1 MFKNCSMVK
10 SWQKWNTEM
19 VIKGYRAACWGISQG
34 QGHRH
39 SPCSFRPSAWHLTN
53 ICQCCWVYGSCTR
66 GLSDVKGTKVPLRTG
81 TMDYNGEA
89 LVGSSELDRFFF
101 VVWAIM
107 VCHTGQLAV
116 IHGPCAFLS
125 KHELNRSSTMLG
137 LGHSSSPPFSVF
149 GAGGSMCYSCDVI
162 KQLMS

>member
-1 MFKNCSMVK
+1 MGKL
-10 SWQKWNTEM
+10 W
-19 VIKGYRAACWGISQG
+19 
-34 QGHRH
+34 
-39 SPCSFRPSAWHLTN
+39 L
-53 ICQCCWVYGSCTR
+53 
-66 GLSDVKGTKVPLRTG
+66 GLLNLID
-81 TMDYNGEA
+81 
-89 LVGSSELDRFFF
+89 FFF